1 MLKRQLDRE
10 ERLARIRSK
19 VENLIEKNT
28 KETGTGK
35 RIDEIEG
42 ELLSGIL
49 EVGKLLLEDRIEEE
63 GSALEEKGY
72 EITGKKK

>member
-1 MLKRQLDRE
+1 MLKKKRNRE
-10 ERLARIRSK
+10 ERLTRIRTK

-28 KETGTGK
+28 EETGTGK

-63 GSALEEKGY
+63 ESALEEKGY
-72 EITGKKK
+72 NIAVKKK